1 MGERG
6 AGKVVLVTGAS
17 AGIGRATADRLAAAG
32 WAVVG
37 ASRRGTGGSGW
48 PGVTMD
54 VDDDGSVARGVA
66 ALRAEHGRIDGVVLC
81 AGWGVAGPVETTP
94 LADARAQLETNFW
107 GSVRVVQAVLPA
119 MREQGG
125 GRLVFV
131 GSLGGV
137 ISLPFQGFYSAS
149 KFAIEGVGEA
159 LAYEVRPFGVHVT
172 IVEPG
177 NVATEFTARRLVV
190 GSPAGGPYADATA
203 HAIEV
208 MARDE
213 EHGITPEKVAATIER
228 VLTARRPPRRAS
240 VGKVGERVGLLAKRL
255 LPFRWFE
262 AAAKGNLG
270 VR

>member
-1 MGERG
+1 MGTDG
-6 AGKVVLVTGAS
+6 TGKVVLVTGAS
-17 AGIGRATADRLAAAG
+17 AGIGRAAADRLAGSG
-32 WAVVG
+32 WTVVG
-37 ASRRGTGGSGW
+37 ASRRGTGGAGW
-48 PGVTMD
+48 TGATMD
-54 VDDDGSVARGVA
+54 VDDDASVADGVA
-66 ALRAEHGRIDGVVLC
+66 AVLAEHGRVDAVVLS

-119 MREQGG
+119 MRAQGG
-125 GRLVFV
+125 GRVVLI

-149 KFAIEGVGEA
+149 KFAIEGLGEA
-159 LAYEVRPFGVHVT
+159 MGYEVRPFGVHVT

-177 NVATEFTARRLVV
+177 NVATDFTASRQLV
-190 GSPAGGPYADATA
+190 GATGDDPYAEATT
-203 HAIEV
+203 HAIDV

-213 EHGITPEKVAATIER
+213 EHGIAPDKVAAAIEK
-228 VLTARRPPRRAS
+228 VLTARRPPRRLS
-240 VGKVGERVGLLAKRL
+240 VGKVGERIGLPAKRL

-262 AAAKGNLG
+262 AAAKGSLG